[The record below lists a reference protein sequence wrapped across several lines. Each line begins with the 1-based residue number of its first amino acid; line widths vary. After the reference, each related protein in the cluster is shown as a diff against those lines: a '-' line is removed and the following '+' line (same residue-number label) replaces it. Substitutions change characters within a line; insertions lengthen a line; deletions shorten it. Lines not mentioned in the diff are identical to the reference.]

1 MELRKRAFGLS
12 LGLFWGLVIL
22 LGTWFLLLR
31 GSQGEIFSKASSFYI
46 GYSYSWGGAVIGFVW
61 GFLTGFIAGVFI
73 AWLYG
78 VFSKMIYKT
87 KPSA

>member
-12 LGLFWGLVIL
+12 IGLFWGLTIL
-22 LGTWFLLLR
+22 LGTWWLLIL
-31 GSQGEIFSKASSFYI
+31 GSPGEIFSKASTFYR

-61 GFLTGFIAGVFI
+61 GFATGFSAGVFI

-78 VFSKMIYKT
+78 VFCKMLYKT
-87 KPSA
+87 EPSA